1 MKHRH
6 TRHLHSYWSTLRGEA
21 AAPLRGAIEPA
32 DIREVLG
39 DTFILENAPPAAHIP
54 FRLAG
59 TRLCALYGRELKGR
73 SFLGLWSEK
82 DMDAM
87 ATLLEAIAS
96 DAAAAVLGVETFNER
111 GQSVPSEML
120 LLPLSRGGRIYDRVL
135 GLMVPIEKPYWL
147 GLHPIIRQSI
157 VSLRLIWPDEHPM
170 LARAAVGAGAAP
182 FPAAVPE
189 ELLVAGRKRRHLVV
203 LDGGRA

>member
-6 TRHLHSYWSTLRGEA
+6 TRHLHSYWSDLRGSA

-73 SFLGLWSEK
+73 SFLGLWSEA
-82 DMDAM
+82 DMDAVS
-87 ATLLEAIAS
+87 TLLSAIAS
-96 DAAAAVLGVETFNER
+96 DAAAAVLGVETYNER
-111 GQSVPSEML
+111 GQCIPAEMI
-120 LLPLSRGGRIYDRVL
+120 LLPLSRGGRLYDRVL
-135 GLMVPIEKPYWL
+135 GLMVPIDRPYWL
-147 GLHPIIRQSI
+147 GLHPIIRQS
-157 VSLRLIWPDEHPM
+157 VTNLQLIWPDERPD
-170 LARAAVGAGAAP
+170 LLRGAIAAAMAEP
-182 FPAAVPE
+182 TPPHPAAILSE
-189 ELLVAGRKRRHLVV
+189 GRRRGHLVV
-203 LDGGRA
+203 LDGGRR

>member
-6 TRHLHSYWSTLRGEA
+6 TRHLHSYWSTLRGDA

-59 TRLCALYGRELKGR
+59 TRLCALYGRELKSR
-73 SFLGLWSEK
+73 SFLGLWSDR

-87 ATLLEAIAS
+87 STLLQAIAS

-135 GLMVPIEKPYWL
+135 GLMVPVERPYWL

-157 VSLRLIWPDEHPM
+157 SSLRLIWPDEHPP
-170 LARAAVGAGAAP
+170 LARANAAGLAVAEP
-182 FPAAVPE
+182 VSNE
-189 ELLVAGRKRRHLVV
+189 VVQAGRRRRHLVV

>member
-6 TRHLHSYWSTLRGEA
+6 TRHLHTYWSDLRGEA
-21 AAPLRGAIEPA
+21 AAPLRGAIEPG

-73 SFLGLWSEK
+73 SFLGLWSEA
-82 DMDAM
+82 DIDAM
-87 ATLLEAIAS
+87 ATLLQAIGG

-111 GQSVPSEML
+111 GQSVPSEMI
-120 LLPLSRGGRIYDRVL
+120 LLPLSRGGRLYDRVL
-135 GLMVPIEKPYWL
+135 GLMVPIERPYWL
-147 GLHPIIRQSI
+147 GLHPIIRQS
-157 VSLRLIWPDEHPM
+157 VTSLRLIWPDERPA
-170 LARAAVGAGAAP
+170 LARAVAPAVQASIS
-182 FPAAVPE
+182 PAA
-189 ELLVAGRKRRHLVV
+189 LGGGRRHGHLVV
-203 LDGGRA
+203 LDGGRH

>member
-1 MKHRH
+1 MKHWH
-6 TRHLHSYWSTLRGEA
+6 TRHLHAYWTTLRGEA
-21 AAPLRGAIEPA
+21 AAPLRGSIEPA

-39 DTFILENAPPAAHIP
+39 DTFILENAPPAAHVP

-73 SFLGLWSEK
+73 SFLGLWSER
-82 DMDAM
+82 DMEAM
-87 ATLLEAIAS
+87 ATLLQAVGG

-111 GQSVPSEML
+111 GQSVASEML
-120 LLPLSRGGRIYDRVL
+120 LLPLSRGGRVYDRVL

-147 GLHPIIRQSI
+147 GLHPIIRQDIS
-157 VSLRLIWPDEHPM
+157 SLRLIWPDEHPP
-170 LARAAVGAGAAP
+170 LARAHGGAA
-182 FPAAVPE
+182 AALPVAAQE
-189 ELLVAGRKRRHLVV
+189 EILHAGRRRRHLVV

>member
-6 TRHLHSYWSTLRGEA
+6 TRHLHAYWSDLRGSS

-73 SFLGLWSEK
+73 SFLGLWSES
-82 DMDAM
+82 DMA
-87 ATLLEAIAS
+87 ALSTLLDAIAS
-96 DAAAAVLGVETFNER
+96 DAAGAVIGVESFNER
-111 GQSVPSEML
+111 GQSIPAEMI

-135 GLMVPIEKPYWL
+135 GLMVAIERPYWL
-147 GLHPIIRQSI
+147 GLHPIIRQT
-157 VSLRLIWPDEHPM
+157 VTSLRLIWPDERPDFASGFVRPEPVHAPM
-170 LARAAVGAGAAP
+170 PPPALAS
-182 FPAAVPE
+182 
-189 ELLVAGRKRRHLVV
+189 GRRRGHLVV
-203 LDGGRA
+203 LDGGRG

>member
-6 TRHLHSYWSTLRGEA
+6 TRHLHAYWSDLRGDS

-73 SFLGLWSEK
+73 SFLGLWSES
-82 DMDAM
+82 DMA
-87 ATLLEAIAS
+87 ALSTLLDAIAS
-96 DAAAAVLGVETFNER
+96 DAAGAVIGVESFNER
-111 GQSVPSEML
+111 GQSVPAEMI

-135 GLMVPIEKPYWL
+135 GLMVAIERPYWL
-147 GLHPIIRQSI
+147 GLHPIIRQS
-157 VSLRLIWPDEHPM
+157 VTSLRLIWPDERPDFTSG
-170 LARAAVGAGAAP
+170 LARPEPAP
-182 FPAAVPE
+182 TQMPPPVLAS
-189 ELLVAGRKRRHLVV
+189 GRRRGHLVV
-203 LDGGRA
+203 LDGGRG